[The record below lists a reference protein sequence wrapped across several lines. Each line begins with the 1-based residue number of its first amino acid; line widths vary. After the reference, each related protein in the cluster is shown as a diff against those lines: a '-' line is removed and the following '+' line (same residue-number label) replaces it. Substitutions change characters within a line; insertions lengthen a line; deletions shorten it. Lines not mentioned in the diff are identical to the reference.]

1 MVKFKVQMKTLKK
14 PIELQRTLIL
24 FFIYNKTSLNE
35 NNQLQRAKAHRKCA
49 EVNMKTNKILY
60 QRHKTPKQVFVYE
73 HIH

>member
-1 MVKFKVQMKTLKK
+1 MKTLKK
-14 PIELQRTLIL
+14 PIELHRTLIF

-49 EVNMKTNKILY
+49 EVNMKTNKILC

>member
-49 EVNMKTNKILY
+49 EVNMKTNKILC

>member
-1 MVKFKVQMKTLKK
+1 MKTLKK
-14 PIELQRTLIL
+14 PIELHRARIL

-35 NNQLQRAKAHRKCA
+35 NNQLQRAKAHRKWA
-49 EVNMKTNKILY
+49 EVNMKTNKILC